1 MTEPVTVHTP
11 FGDREV
17 SEDEAAELKA
27 QGFLLDAAPVQ
38 EPPPEDVEVR
48 TVFSDRLVKMPAAE
62 AAALDAQGLLVH
74 DDPPAKPPAQPA
86 RRAAESAKKEP

>member
-17 SEDEAAELKA
+17 SEDEAAELRA
-27 QGFLLDAAPVQ
+27 QGLLLDAAPAEQV
-38 EPPPEDVEVR
+38 PPEDVEVE
-48 TVFSDRLVKMPAAE
+48 TVFSPMPVRMPAAE

-74 DDPPAKPPAQPA
+74 ADPPKP
-86 RRAAESAKKEP
+86 RRADGPAKKEQ

>member
-17 SEDEAAELKA
+17 LEDEAAALKA
-27 QGFLLDAAPVQ
+27 QGLLRDSAAAA
-38 EPPPEDVEVR
+38 EPPPEDIEVR
-48 TVFSDRLVKMPAAE
+48 TVFSEIPVRMPAAE

-74 DDPPAKPPAQPA
+74 DEPPAKP
-86 RRAAESAKKEP
+86 RRDGGTAKKEQD